1 MKRIASFILGATVLS
16 LTGCAVVSKEV
27 ERPAVAVRYES
38 TKTAKVFAECAAAG
52 LERQVSRKGESYAI
66 EMQDGIRMRAR
77 WDFFPTLDGS
87 QAELRGSPDF
97 DAGIEIVR
105 ACS

>member
-1 MKRIASFILGATVLS
+1 MKIISASCLGAISLALS
-16 LTGCAVVSKEV
+16 GCVVVSKEV
-27 ERPAVAVRYES
+27 ERPQVAVRYES
-38 TKTAKVFAECAAAG
+38 GKSAKAFAECAAAG
-52 LERQVSRKGESYAI
+52 LDRELIRKADAYAL
-66 EMQDGIRMRAR
+66 EMRDGIRLRAR

-105 ACS
+105 GCS

>member
-1 MKRIASFILGATVLS
+1 MKIIAPFCLGLAAFG
-16 LTGCAVVSKEV
+16 LTGCVVVSKEV
-27 ERPAVAVRYES
+27 ERPQVAVRYGS
-38 TKTAKVFAECAAAG
+38 VKTAKVFAECAAAG
-52 LERQVSRKGESYAI
+52 LERQIIRKGDSYAI
-66 EMQDGIRMRAR
+66 ELNDGIRLRAR

>member
-1 MKRIASFILGATVLS
+1 MKKIAAFGLAAAVLS
-16 LTGCAVVSKEV
+16 LPGCAVVSKEV
-27 ERPAVAVRYES
+27 ERPQVAVRYDS

-52 LERQVSRKGESYAI
+52 LGREIVRKGESFAI
-66 EMQDGIRMRAR
+66 EMQDGVRLRAR